1 MEKQIVIYKLD
12 RNYIIL
18 EDHLSP
24 MYISVFAKKFENWL
38 DAADK
43 ILVSKTPCSIILLFV
58 LGASTLPKCEIKT
71 SLIFPKN
78 QLISLV
84 QYCCFRR
91 FHALSPNVEVPEG
104 KINGQTPVVA
114 IRLCVSSFY
123 LLYMMNLNIHFS
135 FLNDFKVYFIS
146 MISKY

>member
-78 QLISLV
+78 LV

-123 LLYMMNLNIHFS
+123 LLYMMNLNIQFS
-135 FLNDFKVYFIS
+135 FLNDFKVKFIL

>member
-78 QLISLV
+78 HLISLV
-84 QYCCFRR
+84 QYWCFRR
-91 FHALSPNVEVPEG
+91 FHALFSNIEVPQR
-104 KINGQTPVVA
+104 KIKGQTPVVA
-114 IRLCVSSFY
+114 IRWCV
-123 LLYMMNLNIHFS
+123 
-135 FLNDFKVYFIS
+135 
-146 MISKY
+146 